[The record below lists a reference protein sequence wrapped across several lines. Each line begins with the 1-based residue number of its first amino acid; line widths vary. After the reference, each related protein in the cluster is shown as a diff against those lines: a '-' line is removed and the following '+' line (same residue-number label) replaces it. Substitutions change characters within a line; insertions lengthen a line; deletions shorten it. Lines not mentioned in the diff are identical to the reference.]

1 MFGPALVSLSFAL
14 SGPLRPAVHTPSRA
28 ATPEMGFRDNK
39 VAVGVASVGG
49 VGVGLLLGGPAQFL
63 VTKAASVVA
72 ASIPAQ
78 IALSGALGL
87 APTAVAP
94 MLVAGFLAPWPYNY
108 WRLKRYGQ
116 SCH

>member
-14 SGPLRPAVHTPSRA
+14 SGPLRPAIHTPSRA
-28 ATPEMGFRDNK
+28 VAPEMGFRDNK

-87 APTAVAP
+87 ARLAAP
-94 MLVAGFLAPWPYNY
+94 LAPAV
-108 WRLKRYGQ
+108 RAFSAVLG
-116 SCH
+116 SAL